1 MSKNRFRDKPLTIG
15 EVSELTSLTPRTIRY
30 YHEIGLVPEP
40 GRDGAGNRAYRFE
53 EITRLLWVQRMA
65 AAGLSLEAVKEAAEA
80 TDDQQIQTLLT
91 ELDRILA
98 AKEEQLRQQ
107 RAAVARLREF
117 GSARGLFTPEVAA
130 AHQAGGLDVP
140 SEEEQGFLLLLEA
153 THGVGAALGSVQSD
167 AFLAGRPHLEA
178 AALRLSAQFDE
189 LADAAVDDPRV
200 EVWAQEMAAQCA
212 AVEAEE
218 EASGVRHSEI
228 DFTEVDERSLML
240 GAQAM
245 GAATVQPSAAQER
258 AMERY
263 LELAM
268 AGYFEENPRPGAEQ

>member
-1 MSKNRFRDKPLTIG
+1 MSTNRFHDKPLTIG

-40 GRDGAGNRAYRFE
+40 GRDGAGNRAYRME

-80 TDDQQIQTLLT
+80 TDDQQVQTLLT

-117 GSARGLFTPEVAA
+117 GSAIGLFTPEVAA
-130 AHQAGGLDVP
+130 AHKAGGLDVP
-140 SEEEQGFLLLLEA
+140 SEQEQGFLLLLEA
-153 THGVGAALGSVQSD
+153 THGVGAALGSVQAD
-167 AFLAGRPHLEA
+167 AFLAGRPHLNAE
-178 AALRLSAQFDE
+178 ALRLSARFDE
-189 LADAAVDDPRV
+189 LADADVDDPRI
-200 EVWAQEMAAQCA
+200 EAWAQGMAAHCA

-218 EASGVRHSEI
+218 EASGVRFAEL
-228 DFTEVDERSLML
+228 DVQEVDERGLML

-245 GAATVQPSAAQER
+245 GAATVQPSPAQDR
-258 AMERY
+258 AMKRY
-263 LELAM
+263 LDLAM
-268 AGYFEENPRPGAEQ
+268 ADYFEENPRPGTER